1 MFNFLNIQK
10 TEQSLAG
17 EQLLQRTRVLSFIL
31 IWNQQSKNSALIL
44 IFRQMLSFYFQQFSL
59 RQTTTL
65 INQLFLSSYSDITYV
80 LKRR

>member
-59 RQTTTL
+59 RPDKQPP
-65 INQLFLSSYSDITYV
+65 
-80 LKRR
+80 